1 MVVIIREKKVICN
14 KDTKNNN
21 KKWWM
26 CQARNVF
33 GKCWSK
39 KQKELFVTRSGNHG
53 LMY

>member
-1 MVVIIREKKVICN
+1 MVVIMGKKNLICN
-14 KDTKNNN
+14 KDMNNNN

-39 KQKELFVTRSGNHG
+39 KQKKLLVTRSGNHG
-53 LMY
+53 LM